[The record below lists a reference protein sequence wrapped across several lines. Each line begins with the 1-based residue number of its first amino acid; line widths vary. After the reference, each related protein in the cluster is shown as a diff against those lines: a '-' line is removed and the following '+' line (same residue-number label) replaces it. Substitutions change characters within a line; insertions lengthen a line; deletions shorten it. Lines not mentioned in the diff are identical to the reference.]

1 MKEVTRIIDVQ
12 ITTIQK
18 IDDEEYKELDRN
30 EFEEAFKDYI
40 ECDDVKV
47 KDVKDFILD
56 LEN

>member
-12 ITTIQK
+12 ITAIQRV
-18 IDDEEYKELDRN
+18 DDEEYKELDRN